1 MWLFLRCCLS
11 CRAKLYWDPEHTNAS
26 SDGASQLNQQQRTT
40 AQIIPLRS
48 ALLSANVRYFPEML
62 PSLPCQKPTPSP
74 VSTPTSV
81 FSGLCSGI
89 CPKFPYC
96 TNLLSKLIHFFNF
109 YVRSSPPTLENE
121 KEKKKRVRKTKKE
134 SGDEEK
140 REGEARRREEGRR
153 KERREEWREVK
164 EKGEV
169 GVPVHCFFL
178 NPPSNKHKTA
188 VFVLISSPPIVNVSL
203 SLELQCSQPSLERS
217 LTKAPNSLL
226 AVRSV
231 SLSLP
236 RLPSS

>member
-1 MWLFLRCCLS
+1 MTLPMWLFHRCCLS

-26 SDGASQLNQQQRTT
+26 SNGASQLSQQQRNT

-48 ALLSANVRYFPEML
+48 ALLSTNVSYFPETF
-62 PSLPCQKPTPSP
+62 PSLSCQKPTPSP
-74 VSTPTSV
+74 VSIPTSV

-89 CPKFPYC
+89 CSKFPHC
-96 TNLLSKLIHFFNF
+96 TSLLLSKLIHFNF

-153 KERREEWREVK
+153 KKRREEWREVK

-169 GVPVHCFFL
+169 GARVHCF
-178 NPPSNKHKTA
+178 
-188 VFVLISSPPIVNVSL
+188 L
-203 SLELQCSQPSLERS
+203 SQS
-217 LTKAPNSLL
+217 TF
-226 AVRSV
+226 
-231 SLSLP
+231 
-236 RLPSS
+236 